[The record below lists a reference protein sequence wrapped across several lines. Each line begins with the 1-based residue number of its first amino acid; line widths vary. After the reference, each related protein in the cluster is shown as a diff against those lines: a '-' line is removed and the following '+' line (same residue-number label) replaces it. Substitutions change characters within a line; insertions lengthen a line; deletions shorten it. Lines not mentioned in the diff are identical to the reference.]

1 MIPEYA
7 DIPFDGPPAEYGE
20 TSYRKRYVIIHNT
33 SNDASDTTEADY
45 AQRRTDGTSS
55 HYYVDAD
62 SITQSL
68 RTEYGANHVGSA
80 TGNRHGISYEIT
92 GANAKPRAWWMSNVA
107 WPLLARQIARDCRK
121 WSIRPALMSIEE
133 MRDGKSTGIA
143 THDMARRAW
152 GGTTHTDPGPNFP
165 MDYLISLVQIE
176 LGVMMAVD
184 MEEFYAEVVRGRR
197 TGDNALYWWLVA
209 IATGEVPTSTPTGYD
224 WSNMQPAPFPG
235 LAQLGEQL
243 TALRVAELATHAEI
257 TGLREDVRNLV
268 AAGGVSEEVHER
280 VMRRILRSV
289 PE

>member
-55 HYYVDAD
+55 HYYADAD

-165 MDYLISLVQIE
+165 LDYLISLVQIE
-176 LGVMMAVD
+176 LGAMMTVNMD
-184 MEEFYAEVVRGRR
+184 EFYAEVVRGRR
-197 TGDNALYWWLVA
+197 TGDNALFWWLVA
-209 IATGEVPTSTPTGYD
+209 IATGEIPTSTETGYD
-224 WSNMQPAPFPG
+224 WNAMQPAPFPG
-235 LAQLGEQL
+235 LDQIGRTLSRMAD
-243 TALRVAELATHAEI
+243 AYAAM
-257 TGLREDVRNLV
+257 REDVSEIATALEQLP
-268 AAGGVSEEVHER
+268 AAGVTEEMHER